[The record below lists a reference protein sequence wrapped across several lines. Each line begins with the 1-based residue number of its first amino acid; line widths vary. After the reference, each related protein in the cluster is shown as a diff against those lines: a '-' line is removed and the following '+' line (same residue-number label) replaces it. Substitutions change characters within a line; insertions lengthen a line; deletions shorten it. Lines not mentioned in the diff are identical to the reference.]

1 MVLRRSALLLIA
13 LLLTGCGG
21 NGSDGSS
28 PLYRV
33 DTQVA
38 GSGAI
43 TSDSA
48 DVTAG
53 SSVQMV
59 VQPHEGYVID
69 SVEGCGGELQN
80 YLYYIRRV
88 EQACIVDVVFALS
101 DEGPAMGNEE
111 DEEPPRVAGALSAG
125 ASRVVVQFTEPMDT
139 RNIENVDFDRLR
151 VRAGQQ
157 YNFAFVQ
164 DQDFDR
170 IWAREEYLHG
180 SSDQSENTDGCDQSG
195 SERPCDTLTDFSEI
209 NEGWL
214 VQLKGA
220 RDSYRVFSNP
230 AQADSDRDG
239 LTDDFERACGLDP
252 RLRDTDLDGLSD
264 YEEITGLRVDGNV
277 VSQMVSIDID
287 DSSVPSMSITP
298 YLGGAPDLIPADR
311 SNVTEWTVH
320 SVSDDC
326 EQFLQAQFAGGYA
339 TDPSNADTDGDF
351 VSDLAELSLGLH
363 PNDRS
368 DGADFLDDDG
378 DGLVNSAETS
388 GWYISNAFYGGSRL
402 VTSDPAKTDT
412 DEDGLPDLL
421 EYYLK
426 TDPRS
431 ADSDLDRINDAD
443 EYRNGGDVC
452 VVWCGAI
459 RA

>member
-1 MVLRRSALLLIA
+1 
-13 LLLTGCGG
+13 
-21 NGSDGSS
+21 
-28 PLYRV
+28 
-33 DTQVA
+33 
-38 GSGAI
+38 
-43 TSDSA
+43 
-48 DVTAG
+48 
-53 SSVQMV
+53 
-59 VQPHEGYVID
+59 
-69 SVEGCGGELQN
+69 
-80 YLYYIRRV
+80 
-88 EQACIVDVVFALS
+88 
-101 DEGPAMGNEE
+101 
-111 DEEPPRVAGALSAG
+111 
-125 ASRVVVQFTEPMDT
+125 
-139 RNIENVDFDRLR
+139 
-151 VRAGQQ
+151 
-157 YNFAFVQ
+157 
-164 DQDFDR
+164 
-170 IWAREEYLHG
+170 
-180 SSDQSENTDGCDQSG
+180 
-195 SERPCDTLTDFSEI
+195 
-209 NEGWL
+209 
-214 VQLKGA
+214 
-220 RDSYRVFSNP
+220 
-230 AQADSDRDG
+230 
-239 LTDDFERACGLDP
+239 
-252 RLRDTDLDGLSD
+252 
-264 YEEITGLRVDGNV
+264 
-277 VSQMVSIDID
+277 MVSIDID

-339 TDPSNADTDGDF
+339 TDPLNADTDGDF

-368 DGADFLDDDG
+368 DGADFLDDG

-452 VVWCGAI
+452 VVRGNPCITFNQVQTNDYSAFVRACNLAPVCNVNEIETRLALESQYGINPMSSDSDTDTLFDAEELGLLQWNGTPARRIYINGRDIGTFTANPRLSDTDNDGLNDGIEYTDATNPRVRDSDGDGNSDYFEKYTSGTNPRRGILSLRSGWRRLISGLMSPPGWMSTPDAI
-459 RA
+459 